1 METVRS
7 KVTLLMANFDE
18 VKFKEHLET
27 AERGYHESFMKDIL
41 ELDCETSKTDEILG
55 ETRIVSRN
63 HIANHLIFQKTN
75 HR

>member
-1 METVRS
+1 MEIVQS

-27 AERGYHESFMKDIL
+27 AERGYHESLMKDIL

-55 ETRIVSRN
+55 ET
-63 HIANHLIFQKTN
+63 
-75 HR
+75 